1 MAIAYKEEA
10 LPKVAAFP
18 FDITHWKG
26 VNKIKANRYDQEMA
40 DCRNMSVDNY
50 PYASPRKPRKKVVD
64 EDGIKRIYKVENDVI
79 HYIDNSDC
87 IACHNGKDKE
97 LLTYIDEFDGLEKQ
111 IVVNESVCTNN
122 YDSNTVFY
130 PDMMYVNYEGKPVY
144 VKHPLSFGKL
154 SSKDEYVQG
163 SDEFEDGKGY
173 VLEVSTIVYITDTN
187 ASSVNISMVFPKAT
201 SYKYPYLTTNLIY
214 MPRIRMNIC
223 NSDGVVKD
231 LGGKN
236 YIDCYVEITGRKNN
250 YTINIP
256 DNVTLEDGDYILF
269 RLGMYAENN
278 DYTLQNWLG
287 NMKYALT
294 ADWYIDN
301 SIATLK
307 LNYGVVYNN
316 RIVGVTGND
325 IRASALGDFTNFWEF
340 ADEAGNPSAT
350 GAYATD
356 VGSAGNFT
364 GICVYNNMVMLFKKN
379 LVYEMY
385 GSMPYNISEL
395 CATGCIDNDSIC
407 EIDGVLYWAS
417 PKGIVRYSG
426 GAPTVISYEID
437 IDTSGTCK
445 SGTDGRKY
453 YVYDGKKIFVYDTL
467 YRVWHIEDEKEVS
480 MFYGESN
487 ELYMVS
493 NDGIYKLN
501 CGEENVEWEFET
513 KDFTFNSEER
523 KNLSKLWIRA
533 EMSRQSRLE
542 VYVRQN
548 GGEWTRSAV
557 KTAEK
562 DEMFDFKLR
571 IKKCDSFAL
580 KFKGVGDVR
589 ILDVHGKVTVGTSKH
604 RSGASLNVY
613 R

>member
-1 MAIAYKEEA
+1 M
-10 LPKVAAFP
+10 
-18 FDITHWKG
+18 
-26 VNKIKANRYDQEMA
+26 
-40 DCRNMSVDNY
+40 
-50 PYASPRKPRKKVVD
+50 
-64 EDGIKRIYKVENDVI
+64 
-79 HYIDNSDC
+79 
-87 IACHNGKDKE
+87 
-97 LLTYIDEFDGLEKQ
+97 
-111 IVVNESVCTNN
+111 
-122 YDSNTVFY
+122 
-130 PDMMYVNYEGKPVY
+130 
-144 VKHPLSFGKL
+144 
-154 SSKDEYVQG
+154 
-163 SDEFEDGKGY
+163 
-173 VLEVSTIVYITDTN
+173 
-187 ASSVNISMVFPKAT
+187 
-201 SYKYPYLTTNLIY
+201 
-214 MPRIRMNIC
+214 
-223 NSDGVVKD
+223 
-231 LGGKN
+231 
-236 YIDCYVEITGRKNN
+236 
-250 YTINIP
+250 
-256 DNVTLEDGDYILF
+256 EDGDYILF
-269 RLGMYAENN
+269 RLGMYADGN

-307 LNYGVVYNN
+307 LDYGVVYNN
-316 RIVGVTGND
+316 RIVGVSGND

-395 CATGCIDNDSIC
+395 CSTGCIDNDSIC

-426 GAPTVISYEID
+426 GVPTVISYEID

-467 YRVWHIEDEKEVS
+467 YRVWHIEDEKEVR

-548 GGEWTRSAV
+548 SGEWTRSAV

-562 DEMFDFKLR
+562 AEMFDFKLR
-571 IKKCDSFAL
+571 IKKCDCFAL

>member
-10 LPKVAAFP
+10 LPKVATFP

-50 PYASPRKPRKKVVD
+50 PYASSRKPRKKVVD
-64 EDGIKRIYKVENDVI
+64 EQGVKRIYKVDGSTVY
-79 HYIDNSDC
+79 YIDKDDC
-87 IACHNGKDKE
+87 LCHFSNGKKE
-97 LLTYIDEFDGLEKQ
+97 YIIYTENEVDNK
-111 IVVNESVCTNN
+111 IVFPSCQCTNN
-122 YDSNTVFY
+122 YDDKTVFY
-130 PDMMYVNYEGKPVY
+130 PEITYLDENNKKCSAEYKFNFGDYIGPYELKTVSGSYVYYMKMSASLY
-144 VKHPLSFGKL
+144 V
-154 SSKDEYVQG
+154 E
-163 SDEFEDGKGY
+163 
-173 VLEVSTIVYITDTN
+173 N
-187 ASSVNISMVFPKAT
+187 PKAT
-201 SYKYPYLTTNLIY
+201 KFRIKFVLPENEEDSYLNPSSSGFDKIQVEIVSGSETKYISRKNDVNERITTWNVTFNEFKENEEIKF
-214 MPRIRMNIC
+214 
-223 NSDGVVKD
+223 VVKYSSNKVLD
-231 LGGKN
+231 
-236 YIDCYVEITGRKNN
+236 
-250 YTINIP
+250 NIP
-256 DNVTLEDGDYILF
+256 QAYWKSVFKFIKSGEWVV
-269 RLGMYAENN
+269 E
-278 DYTLQNWLG
+278 Q
-287 NMKYALT
+287 
-294 ADWYIDN
+294 IDN
-301 SIATLK
+301 GGNPFVKSLD
-307 LNYGVVYNN
+307 YGTVYNN
-316 RIVGVTGND
+316 RIVGVSGND
-325 IRASALGDFTNFWEF
+325 IRVSALGDFTNFWEF

-356 VGSAGNFT
+356 VGSAGDFT

-395 CATGCIDNDSIC
+395 CTTGCIDNDSIC

-426 GAPTVISYEID
+426 GVPTVISYEID
-437 IDTSGTCK
+437 IDTSGMCK
-445 SGTDGRKY
+445 AGTDGRKY

-467 YRVWHIEDEKEVS
+467 YRVWHIEDEKEVR

-548 GGEWTRSAV
+548 SGEWTRSAV